1 MLNVI
6 VGFVVALVV
15 AGGMVAAYLAWKT
28 RALARKA
35 QRAVPPIG
43 SFITVNG
50 NQIHYIDRGEGPPI
64 LMVHGLG
71 GTLHHLRRPL
81 MDAFGDGYRLI
92 ALDRAGSGYSTRTK
106 DSMGTLK
113 EQASELA
120 AFIDA
125 LKLEKPLLVGHS
137 LGGAIALA
145 TALDYPE
152 KVSGLALLSP
162 LTRFD
167 PNLPPQFKALA
178 INSPVKRRLIANT
191 IAVPM
196 SVKNAPIVLDAVFG
210 PQQPPSDY
218 AVAGGAMIGLR
229 PEHFYAT
236 SLDLVGSRR
245 DLERYEA
252 RYEELDIPVGILFG
266 TRDRILDYEKNGLST
281 AERIS
286 GVELELVDG
295 VGHMPQYAETDR
307 VVAFVR
313 RIAERA
319 FTLVRNNAS

>member
-1 MLNVI
+1 MLNVV
-6 VGFVVALVV
+6 VGFVIALLVA
-15 AGGMVAAYLAWKT
+15 AIMVAAYLAWTT
-28 RALARKA
+28 RTLARKA
-35 QRAVPPIG
+35 ERVVPPAG

-50 NQIHYIDRGEGPPI
+50 NQIHYIDRGEGQPI

-92 ALDRAGSGYSTRTK
+92 ALDRAGSGYSTRAEG
-106 DSMGTLK
+106 SAGTLQ
-113 EQASELA
+113 EQARDIA

-125 LKLEKPLLVGHS
+125 LKLERPLVVGHS

-145 TALDYPE
+145 TAIDYPD
-152 KVSGLALLSP
+152 KISGLALISP

-178 INSPVKRRLIANT
+178 ITSSLKRRLIANT

-218 AVAGGAMIGLR
+218 AVAGGAMVGLR
-229 PEHFYAT
+229 PQHFYGT

-245 DLERYEA
+245 DLADYEA
-252 RYEELDIPVGILFG
+252 RYGELDMPVGILFG
-266 TRDRILDYEKNGLST
+266 TKDRILDYEKNGVST
-281 AERIS
+281 AELIS

-319 FTLVRNNAS
+319 FTLARNNAS

>member
-1 MLNVI
+1 MLNVV
-6 VGFVVALVV
+6 VGFVIALVLTV
-15 AGGMVAAYLAWKT
+15 LMVAAYLAWTT

-35 QRAVPPIG
+35 ERALPPTG

-50 NQIHYIDRGEGPPI
+50 NRIHYIDRGKGQPI

-71 GTLHHLRRPL
+71 GSLHHLRRPL

-92 ALDRAGSGYSTRTK
+92 ALDRAGSGYSTRTEA
-106 DSMGTLK
+106 STGSLQ
-113 EQASELA
+113 EQAREIA

-152 KVSGLALLSP
+152 KIAGLALLSP

-167 PNLPPQFKALA
+167 PNLPSQFKALA
-178 INSPVKRRLIANT
+178 ITSPLKRRLVANT

-196 SVKNAPIVLDAVFG
+196 SVKNAPVVLDAVFG

-218 AVAGGAMIGLR
+218 AVAGGAMVGLR
-229 PEHFYAT
+229 PAHFYGT

-245 DLERYEA
+245 DLAEYETRYG
-252 RYEELDIPVGILFG
+252 ELDMPVGILFG
-266 TRDRILDYEKNGLST
+266 TKDRILDYEKNGVLT
-281 AERIS
+281 AERIP

-319 FTLVRNNAS
+319 FTLARNNAS